1 MSEKHSR
8 GSLEGRQH
16 ESKTGHESKTLST
29 PFFPGLHSNSVL
41 PELSNRNVEPDITE
55 GNVFAKIPVVIG
67 ETKVQIDVDTIIN
80 FPEPVLEIKAIKK
93 NLKIVQCRLL
103 TPTNKLFIKGFVRKN
118 IQYATPTAATSNSV
132 LSNIRSLTIDI
143 PFTGVTA
150 IDFLNNPKFQTN
162 PDTKNFTFFTESQLP
177 KGFSPKEHLLS
188 GDLSQFDQL
197 SGEHFNELPF
207 CELIES
213 RFIEFDE
220 ALDRQMGRVL
230 NARGEVLHSP
240 FEEGTF
246 TRVEEKMV
254 IELTVKV
261 LQNQQVNVKSQK
273 KHC

>member
-1 MSEKHSR
+1 MSEKQSR

-16 ESKTGHESKTLST
+16 DSKTLPT

-55 GNVFAKIPVVIG
+55 GDVFAKVPVVLG

-103 TPTNKLFIKGFVRKN
+103 VPTNKLFIKGFVRKN
-118 IQYATPTAATSNSV
+118 IQYATPTMATSNSV
-132 LSNIRSLTIDI
+132 LSNIRSLTVDI

-150 IDFLNNPKFQTN
+150 IDFLNFPKFQTN
-162 PDTKNFTFFTESQLP
+162 PDTKNFTFFTESRLP
-177 KGFSPKEHLLS
+177 QGFSPKEHLLS

-220 ALDRQMGRVL
+220 ALDRQMGRVMNAQGQVL
-230 NARGEVLHSP
+230 NSP

-261 LQNQQVNVKSQK
+261 LQKQQINVKSK
-273 KHC
+273 KRHC